1 MSGDL
6 VVEMSRRTLEA
17 AIWVSAPILAV
28 AVVVSLVVS
37 LVQVL
42 TSLQEATLSTV
53 PRLAAVGA
61 ACFSFCHGWCAGW
74 ECSRC
79 QCFPTSNISCVEDFR
94 EWAFLISSRWLP
106 R

>member
-6 VVEMSRRTLEA
+6 VVELSRRTLEA

-61 ACFSFCHGWCAGW
+61 ACFFLLPWMVRRMGMFTVSMF
-74 ECSRC
+74 S
-79 QCFPTSNISCVEDFR
+79 DFKH
-94 EWAFLISSRWLP
+94 FLR
-106 R
+106 

>member
-6 VVEMSRRTLEA
+6 VVELSRRTLEA

-37 LVQVL
+37 LIQVL

-61 ACFSFCHGWCAGW
+61 ACFFLLPWMVRRMGMFTVSMF
-74 ECSRC
+74 S
-79 QCFPTSNISCVEDFR
+79 DFTH
-94 EWAFLISSRWLP
+94 FLR
-106 R
+106 

>member
-1 MSGDL
+1 MQFHLDFIVGFEVQIMSGDL
-6 VVEMSRRTLEA
+6 VVELSRRTLEA

-37 LVQVL
+37 LIQVL

-61 ACFSFCHGWCAGW
+61 ACFFLLPWMVRRMGMFTVSMF
-74 ECSRC
+74 S
-79 QCFPTSNISCVEDFR
+79 DFTH
-94 EWAFLISSRWLP
+94 FLR
-106 R
+106 

>member
-61 ACFSFCHGWCAGW
+61 ACFFLLPWMVRRMGMFTVSMF
-74 ECSRC
+74 S
-79 QCFPTSNISCVEDFR
+79 DFKH
-94 EWAFLISSRWLP
+94 FLR
-106 R
+106 